1 MLITSENNDLIKKIK
16 KLKDKKGRYEEG
28 LFFVE
33 GTTSVLEALKSDFE
47 IEYIVMGEGVKIDIP
62 KGGFEIART
71 TERIFKKISDTV
83 TPQMVMAII
92 KIPKYEENTYI
103 KEKGVYVIAD
113 NIQDP
118 GNLGTIIRT
127 ADAFGV
133 SAIFTINNCVD
144 IFNPKVLRASI
155 GSIFHIPVIATTSQI
170 LLKLKR
176 RGIKVFATHLK
187 AQKLVHECNISDKV
201 AFVLG
206 NEAKGVS
213 VVDLVDDFVKI
224 PMTGEAE
231 SLNVSIAAS
240 IFLYESQ
247 RQRLIKNN

>member
-1 MLITSENNDLIKKIK
+1 MLITREDNDIIKKIK

-33 GTTSVLEALKSDFE
+33 GINNVLEALKSEFK
-47 IEYIVMGEGVKIDIP
+47 IEYIVITESLNKDIP
-62 KGGFEIART
+62 KGDFEIIHT
-71 TERIFKKISDTV
+71 TDKIFKKISDTV
-83 TPQMVMAII
+83 TPQMVMAVIRM
-92 KIPKYEENTYI
+92 PKYEENDYI
-103 KEKGVYVIAD
+103 DEKGVYLVAD

-127 ADAFGV
+127 GDAFGV
-133 SAIFTINNCVD
+133 STIFTINNCVD
-144 IFNPKVLRASI
+144 IYNPKVLRASM
-155 GSIFHIPVIATTSQI
+155 GSIFHIPVLDTTLEI
-170 LLKLKR
+170 LSKLKKNN
-176 RGIKVFATHLK
+176 IKIFATHLK
-187 AQKLVHECNISDKV
+187 ANKLVHEIDIADKV

-206 NEAKGVS
+206 NESKGVS

-224 PMTGEAE
+224 PMRGEAE

>member
-1 MLITSENNDLIKKIK
+1 MLITSENNDIIKKIK
-16 KLKDKKGRYEEG
+16 KLKNKKGRDEEG

-33 GTTSVLEALKSDFE
+33 GNVSVLEALKSDFQ
-47 IEYIVMGEGVKIDIP
+47 IKYLIIGQDFKIDIP
-62 KGGFEIART
+62 TGDFEIIHT
-71 TERIFKKISDTV
+71 TEKIFKKISDTIS
-83 TPQMVMAII
+83 PQMIMAII
-92 KIPKYEENTYI
+92 KIPRYEESNYI
-103 KEKGVYVIAD
+103 KENGVYVIAD
-113 NIQDP
+113 NVQDP

-127 ADAFGV
+127 ADAFGI
-133 SAIFTINNCVD
+133 SAVFTVNNCVD
-144 IFNPKVLRASI
+144 VFNPKVLRATM
-155 GSIFHIPVIATTSQI
+155 GSIFHIPVIATSSQI

-176 RGIKVFATHLK
+176 KGIKVFATHLK
-187 AQKLVHECNISDKV
+187 AKKFVHEYNISEKV

-213 VVDLVDDFVKI
+213 VVDMVDDFVKI

-247 RQRLIKNN
+247 RQRLIKAN